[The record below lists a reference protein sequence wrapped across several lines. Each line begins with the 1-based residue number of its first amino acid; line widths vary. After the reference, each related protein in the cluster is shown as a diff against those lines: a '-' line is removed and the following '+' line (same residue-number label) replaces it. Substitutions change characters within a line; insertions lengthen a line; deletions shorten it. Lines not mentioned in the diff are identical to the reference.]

1 MWCVV
6 WFQLYW
12 SILQPI
18 LASTRSDLPK
28 PHFICGN
35 DRCYDEEWTEKH
47 EQLFVSSRRWAGVG
61 KTSFIKRNQ
70 STAYICTWPFSHKP
84 KLSTS
89 VFSALTAIILES
101 WIRSLLQRSIRA
113 FRAIAPSSYDHWCFK
128 SDWNIVNWYTENNS
142 ESESGRQMAQNLNAL
157 HIT

>member
-89 VFSALTAIILES
+89 VFSALTAIILEN

-113 FRAIAPSSYDHWCFK
+113 FRAIAHSSYDHCTMRLPMSIDISEVLKSKHSFHAHFK
-128 SDWNIVNWYTENNS
+128 
-142 ESESGRQMAQNLNAL
+142 
-157 HIT
+157 